1 MSKGIDIKQKEQ
13 NGIRPGIE
21 REKLI
26 KSLNEED
33 WDKIKLMKEIK
44 NTFAENKTVFDFAVR
59 TDQMYQQFLETIDAL
74 DGNTAN
80 LLMTKVRIEKNII
93 DILKGDTD
101 RTFGN
106 TGNKL
111 SIRDLEIE
119 NINLN
124 RTINKDL
131 RNIYLLIT
139 DIYRHVDKKRIDK
152 KIYFTTKQFE
162 EKVQLLKNEFKKNN
176 IEIFKD

>member
-1 MSKGIDIKQKEQ
+1 MKIY
-13 NGIRPGIE
+13 PIE
-21 REKLI
+21 TGNFKLDGGAMFGVVP
-26 KSLNEED
+26 KSL
-33 WDKIKLMKEIK
+33 WQ
-44 NTFAENKTVFDFAVR
+44 R
-59 TDQMYQQFLETIDAL
+59 TNPTD
-74 DGNTAN
+74 
-80 LLMTKVRIEKNII
+80 EKNMI